1 MKSMGDV
8 MGRGW
13 EGVGGGALG
22 DIILC
27 FFLWGLKNH
36 VTSHLPYPQ
45 EFNEMK

>member
-13 EGVGGGALG
+13 EGGGALG

-27 FFLWGLKNH
+27 VFLWGLKNH
-36 VTSHLPYPQ
+36 ETSDLPNPQ

>member
-8 MGRGW
+8 MGKG
-13 EGVGGGALG
+13 GVGGLG

-27 FFLWGLKNH
+27 IFLCGLKNH
-36 VTSHLPYPQ
+36 VTSPRPYPQ

>member
-13 EGVGGGALG
+13 GGGLG

-27 FFLWGLKNH
+27 FFLWGLKNY